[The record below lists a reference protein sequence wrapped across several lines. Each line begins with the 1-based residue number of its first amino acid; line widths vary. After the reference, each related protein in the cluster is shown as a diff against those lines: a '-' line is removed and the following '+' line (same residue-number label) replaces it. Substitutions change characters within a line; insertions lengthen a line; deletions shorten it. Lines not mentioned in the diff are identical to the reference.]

1 MITGKDKLSDFP
13 DKFNSLE
20 MEVKSLTENTRGIKI
35 ATWVTAIS
43 TLVLAVAGIFAL
55 LK

>member
-1 MITGKDKLSDFP
+1 MIDGKDKLSDFP
-13 DKFNSLE
+13 DQFNKLE
-20 MEVKSLTENTRGIKI
+20 EEVKSLTENTRGIKI

-43 TLVLAVAGIFAL
+43 TAILAIVGVYTF